1 MNYRNTSMRGI
12 ADFAALPRP
21 AFRRW
26 TAPGSVPVRD
36 LFTPQGAG
44 NLPFSD

>member
-1 MNYRNTSMRGI
+1 MRGI
-12 ADFAALPRP
+12 GDFAALPRP
-21 AFRRW
+21 ASPLDRARQR
-26 TAPGSVPVRD
+26 AGAG